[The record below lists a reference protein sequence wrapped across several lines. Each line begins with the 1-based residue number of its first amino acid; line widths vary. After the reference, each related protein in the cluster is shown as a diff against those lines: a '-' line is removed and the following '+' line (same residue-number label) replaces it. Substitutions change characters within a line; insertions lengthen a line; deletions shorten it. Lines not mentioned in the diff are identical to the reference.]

1 MNKPFSSLRR
11 TLWDLKWWWII
22 PLALLAL
29 LCIILVITINIT
41 GGSPFVYELN

>member
-1 MNKPFSSLRR
+1 MNKTISSLRR
-11 TLWDLKWWWII
+11 ILWDLKWWWII